1 MRKNTTT
8 PAALT
13 NEEIDRIGYALAKQ
27 VPDMER
33 GFTIQTSYGEL
44 RIDAEDAP
52 RFVALARNLLQK
64 QLKRAEVSHV

>member
-1 MRKNTTT
+1 MRKNTTAT
-8 PAALT
+8 VESLNA
-13 NEEIDRIGYALAKQ
+13 EIDRIGYALAKQ